1 MGAGMNIVK
10 AIGLLV
16 LAAISVAGTGCVST
30 VGESPQMTAV
40 VGNANT
46 DPRAL
51 ALAKRKAIEQ
61 RQELIRQPAAVRA
74 FGAGDVSVAGGE
86 SLLDPN
92 ESLELGFADLVSRE
106 ASGTASPAAVRPVVG
121 QQVPYLATA
130 GLPALPG
137 VRLLGV
143 ISGADGETR
152 WMVKNKDHVAEI
164 VNIGMQVQV
173 ADVQYVVQGLGA
185 DSLVVKS
192 VDGKQFLVR
201 R

>member
-1 MGAGMNIVK
+1 MGAVMDILK
-10 AIGLLV
+10 AIWLLV
-16 LAAISVAGTGCVST
+16 LAAMSVAGTGCVST

-61 RQELIRQPAAVRA
+61 RQEFIRQPAAVRA
-74 FGAGDVSVAGGE
+74 FGTGDVSGAGGD
-86 SLLDPN
+86 SVLDSN
-92 ESLELGFADLVSRE
+92 ESLELGFADLVSRK
-106 ASGTASPAAVRPVVG
+106 ATGPVNPAEDRPVVG

-130 GLPALPG
+130 GLPALSG

-152 WMVKNKDHVAEI
+152 WMVKNKDQVAGI
-164 VNIGMQVQV
+164 VTIGMQVQV
-173 ADVQYVVQGLGA
+173 EDVQYLVQGMGA

>member
-1 MGAGMNIVK
+1 MSAGMNIVK
-10 AIGLLV
+10 AIWLLV
-16 LAAISVAGTGCVST
+16 LAAISVAGSGCVST

-51 ALAKRKAIEQ
+51 AQAKRKAIEQ

-74 FGAGDVSVAGGE
+74 FGTGDISGVGDDSV
-86 SLLDPN
+86 LDSN
-92 ESLELGFADLVSRE
+92 ESLELGFADLVSRK
-106 ASGTASPAAVRPVVG
+106 ASGAVSPAEVRPVVG

-137 VRLLGV
+137 IRLLGV

-152 WMVKNKDHVAEI
+152 WMVKNKDQVAGI
-164 VNIGMQVQV
+164 VTIGMQVQV
-173 ADVQYVVQGLGA
+173 EDVQYSVQGMGA